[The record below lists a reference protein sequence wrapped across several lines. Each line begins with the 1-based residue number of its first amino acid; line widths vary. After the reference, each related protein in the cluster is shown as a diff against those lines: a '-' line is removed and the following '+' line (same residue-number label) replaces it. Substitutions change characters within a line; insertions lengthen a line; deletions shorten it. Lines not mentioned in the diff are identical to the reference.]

1 MNLAG
6 EYYSI
11 VQSLLK
17 RILDEE
23 LDNIKRAAHAVAEA
37 GKNGRIVHVVGAG
50 HSAMLAEELFY
61 RAGGLAFIN
70 PLIDTDITVGHGA
83 YRSTLLEK
91 VVGYAETLLESS
103 RVEKGDVVI
112 VVSTSGVNTFPVEA
126 ALKAREMGAETIAI
140 TSKSYSS
147 MLKPRNPWGKRLF
160 EVANIVIDNKVPPGD
175 AVLEIPE
182 LELKVSPVSTILN
195 SFIAGLIVA
204 YTVEELVKTGAK
216 PPVWLSS
223 HLPNAKEHN
232 EKLFREYSKRIKLL

>member
-1 MNLAG
+1 MSLAR
-6 EYYSI
+6 EYYYTI
-11 VQSLLK
+11 QSLLEK
-17 RILDEE
+17 ILDEE
-23 LDNIKRAAHAVAEA
+23 LDNIKKAAHMIAET
-37 GKNGRIVHVVGAG
+37 GRSGHIVHVVGAG

-91 VVGYAETLLESS
+91 VVGYAEALLKSS
-103 RVEKGDVVI
+103 RVVEGDVVI

-126 ALKAREMGAETIAI
+126 ALKANEMGAKTIAI
-140 TSKSYSS
+140 TSKNYSS
-147 MLKPRNPWGKRLF
+147 RLEPRNPWGKRLF

-175 AVLEIPE
+175 AVLEVPG
-182 LELKVSPVSTILN
+182 LEVRVSPVSTILN

-204 YTVEELVKTGAK
+204 YTVEELVRTGAK